1 VIYWHQPVWTAG
13 VPELSGGTKVA
24 IDIAAKS
31 IHLVTPDGAIIE
43 GSDALQGT
51 WTVEQY
57 LRLTDHTHRLLEF
70 SDGELELL
78 PMPTDQHQVIIAF
91 LYRMLFP
98 QMERIGG
105 VVLFAALRLQIREGK
120 FREPDLMLLLDANDL
135 RRENRYWRGADLV
148 IEVVSEDDPERDTV
162 AKRADY
168 AEVGIP
174 EYWIVNPAE
183 GTVTVLSLVAKR
195 GEYAEHGVFQRGQ
208 TATSHLLP
216 DFGVQVSAIFD
227 AH

>member
-1 VIYWHQPVWTAG
+1 M
-13 VPELSGGTKVA
+13 A

-31 IHLVTPDGAIIE
+31 IHLVTPDGAVIE

-70 SDGELELL
+70 SDGDLELL
-78 PMPTDQHQVIIAF
+78 PMPTDKHQAISKFLLFMLSAF
-91 LYRMLFP
+91 VDPR
-98 QMERIGG
+98 GG
-105 VVLFAALRLQIREGK
+105 TVFYSPLQLLIREGK
-120 FREPDLMLLLDANDL
+120 FREPDLMLLIDANDP

-168 AEVGIP
+168 AEGRIP
-174 EYWIVNPAE
+174 EYWIINPTE
-183 GTVTVLSLVAKR
+183 DTVTVLSLAAER
-195 GEYAEHGVFQRGQ
+195 GEYAEHGVFRRGQ
-208 TATSHLLP
+208 TATSRLLP

>member
-1 VIYWHQPVWTAG
+1 
-13 VPELSGGTKVA
+13 VA

-31 IHLVTPDGAIIE
+31 IHLVTPDGAVIE

-57 LRLTDHTHRLLEF
+57 LRLTDHTHRLLEY

-78 PMPTDQHQVIIAF
+78 PMPTVKHQAISKFLLFILSAF
-91 LYRMLFP
+91 VDPR
-98 QMERIGG
+98 GG
-105 VVLFAALRLQIREGK
+105 TVFYSPLRLLIREGK
-120 FREPDLMLLLDANDL
+120 FREPDLMLLLDANDP
-135 RRENRYWRGADLV
+135 RRDNRYWRGADLV

-168 AEVGIP
+168 AEGGIP
-174 EYWIVNPAE
+174 EDWIVNPAE
-183 GTVTVLSLVAKR
+183 GTVTVLSLVAER
-195 GEYAEHGVFQRGQ
+195 GEYPEHGVFWRGQ

>member
-1 VIYWHQPVWTAG
+1 
-13 VPELSGGTKVA
+13 VA
-24 IDIAAKS
+24 
-31 IHLVTPDGAIIE
+31 IE

-57 LRLTDHTHRLLEF
+57 LRLTDHTNRLLEF

-78 PMPTDQHQVIIAF
+78 PWPTDNHQAISKF
-91 LYRMLFP
+91 LYCALFP
-98 QMERIGG
+98 HMEQIGG
-105 VVLFAALRLQIREGK
+105 VVLFAALRLLIREGK
-120 FREPDLMLLLDANDL
+120 FREPDLMLLLDANDP
-135 RRENRYWRGADLV
+135 RRDNRYWRGADLV
-148 IEVVSEDDPERDTV
+148 IEIVSEDDPERDTV

-168 AEVGIP
+168 AEGGIP

-183 GTVTVLSLVAKR
+183 GTVTVLSLVAER
-195 GEYAEHGVFQRGQ
+195 GEYAEHGVFRRGQ